1 MAENW
6 VRCKITAELLADAH
20 FGSGSGG
27 SGIDALVARD
37 RHNRPVIWASH
48 VEGVLRDAARR
59 LQGDQAAAGF
69 FGQAGGQR
77 QRAIFTSLYT
87 ADTPESH
94 IWRSAARQ
102 SFDNRAPKDDS
113 LRAMEFVP
121 KGTRFE
127 GQVELPERDLSFLER
142 LVKEVDAL
150 GSGRASGAGRLKL
163 SLENLPLPER
173 TVAAPTEHLRLLL
186 RNIDPLCI
194 TATATP
200 DNLIPSLAFVPGRAL
215 LGALA
220 SWLIEDG
227 KATIASLLTAGHI
240 SVSDALPVPQ
250 APENIASVEVLPVPL
265 SLQSE
270 KPKGSAG
277 PVPWWAQPKAAVKRI
292 DAWTTIE
299 KLKRPEDDLFVYRE
313 HARADWIAFR
323 PVLRVRLRNGR
334 PDPRQP
340 EPSLFAV
347 EEIAEDTYFVAELRG
362 DLEGMSQLAQGLEP
376 VLEGRRW
383 LRVGRSGAPVEVV
396 DIAWMVDTP
405 QARSM
410 SDPAISEKTF
420 RLTLTSDLLVR
431 DEFLRWRTSLDE
443 EALQE
448 LLGTNNIH
456 LKRSIQDWVM
466 VHGFNGTSRLWRMP
480 AAAIRRGSVFEVSGQ
495 GVAALASRVVQGRW
509 LGERTHEGFGRFRLD
524 EALPGVTN
532 GMVANSK
539 ADSTED
545 VIDEAIAAKT
555 HNWFED
561 HKELARPASSTVRKP
576 SLSQWYDL
584 VTELERGDAE
594 RGDAKNAIPDRLNPT
609 TAGAQ
614 SWKHPKARAILEKLQ
629 AISEPEM
636 QARHARFFVRWLRAE
651 MRKREEV

>member
-1 MAENW
+1 MAKTW

-20 FGSGSGG
+20 FGTGSGG

-37 RHNRPVIWASH
+37 RDGRPVIWASH

-59 LQGDQAAAGF
+59 LRGDHAAAGF
-69 FGQAGGQR
+69 FGQAGGQ
-77 QRAIFTSLYT
+77 QQWAIFTSLYT
-87 ADTPESH
+87 TDTPESR
-94 IWRSAARQ
+94 IWRSTARR
-102 SFDNRAPKDDS
+102 SFDNRAPKDDT
-113 LRAMEFVP
+113 LRTMEFVP
-121 KGTRFE
+121 KGTKFE
-127 GQVELPERDLSFLER
+127 GQVELPEHHLPLLER

-150 GSGRASGAGRLKL
+150 GSGRASGAGWLKL
-163 SLENLPLPER
+163 SLEELQQEIVPKE
-173 TVAAPTEHLRLLL
+173 VEPTEHLRLLL
-186 RNIDPLCI
+186 RNIDPVCI

-220 SWLIEDG
+220 SLLREAG
-227 KATIASLLTAGHI
+227 KHAVASLLTAGRI
-240 SVSDALPVPQ
+240 SVSDALPLPE
-250 APENIASVEVLPVPL
+250 APADLKTVEVLPAPL

-277 PVPWWAQPKAAVKRI
+277 PVPWWAQPKVGVKRI
-292 DAWTTIE
+292 DAWTTTE

-313 HARADWIAFR
+313 HARADWRAFR
-323 PVLRVRLRNGR
+323 PALRVRLRNGR

-340 EPSLFAV
+340 KPSLFAL
-347 EEIAEDTYFVAELRG
+347 EEIAEDTYFVAELQG
-362 DLEGMSQLAQGLEP
+362 TLDAMEQLAEGLKP

-396 DIAWMVDTP
+396 DIAWMMDTT
-405 QARSM
+405 QARST

-431 DEFLRWRTSLDE
+431 DEFLRWRTALDE
-443 EALQE
+443 RALQE

-456 LKRSIQDWVM
+456 LKRSTQDWVM
-466 VHGFNGTSRLWRMP
+466 VHGFNRASRLWRMP
-480 AAAIRRGSVFEVSGQ
+480 AAAIRRGSVFEVSGEGIQ
-495 GVAALASRVVQGRW
+495 ALASRVVQGQW

-524 EALPGVTN
+524 EVLPGVTN
-532 GMVANSK
+532 GMVANANGK

-545 VIDEAIAAKT
+545 VADEAIAAET
-555 HNWFED
+555 HKWFED
-561 HKELARPASSTVRKP
+561 HKELARPGSGTERKP
-576 SLSQWYDL
+576 SLSQWFDL
-584 VTELERGDAE
+584 VTELERGNA
-594 RGDAKNAIPDRLNPT
+594 NAIPNRLNPT
-609 TAGAQ
+609 KAGAQ

-629 AISEPEM
+629 TIRNLEM

-651 MRKREEV
+651 MRKREEA